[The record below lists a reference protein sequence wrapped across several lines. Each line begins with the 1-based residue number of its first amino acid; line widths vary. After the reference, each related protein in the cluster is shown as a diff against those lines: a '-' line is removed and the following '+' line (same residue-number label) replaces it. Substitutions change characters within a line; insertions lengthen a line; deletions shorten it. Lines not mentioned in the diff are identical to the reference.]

1 MKKLPAS
8 KFDEI
13 YEACMKSG
21 GGEGGQYK
29 GHTFYGNVWH
39 KIGPSVHSEYVR
51 TFGGWNKDLLEAYR
65 TGEIRDRGAM
75 YKEARV
81 FWRDGKA
88 HLGCVLAPIV
98 DTPQQPWYKLD
109 HKVFDPLVDDPNEFR
124 LTAHNN
130 FKKVWDLFG
139 GRGISLEKVADM
151 MVNQYKLGILRD
163 AGPIGVLDKIEEAG
177 KKWKDG
183 YKPYDHAFSVKDG
196 LMVVDWDALEVT
208 KENALEI
215 SIASWKWTYQWMLDN
230 GEKPEKG
237 GDACALCYVR
247 VTCQGCEI
255 RDVARHCMYTPF
267 PAYSDAETLHE
278 ALDACRDE
286 IAFLEGLR

>member
-1 MKKLPAS
+1 MKLPAS

-13 YEACMKSG
+13 YEACKDG
-21 GGEGGQYK
+21 GVYEGHAFTWHIEGADEAMWTILRRK
-29 GHTFYGNVWH
+29 FVEGN
-39 KIGPSVHSEYVR
+39 
-51 TFGGWNKDLLEAYR
+51 GGDYDAWVEFCLEAYR
-65 TGEIRDRGAM
+65 TGEIRDKGAM
-75 YKEARV
+75 EEKAAHCGWGDEEPKITPY
-81 FWRDGKA
+81 GKSR
-88 HLGCVLAPIV
+88 V

-109 HKVFDPLVDDPNEFR
+109 HKVFDPLVDNPNEFR

-163 AGPIGVLDKIEEAG
+163 AGPLVET
-177 KKWKDG
+177 
-183 YKPYDHAFSVKDG
+183 PNYDHAFSVKDG
-196 LMVVDWDALEVT
+196 RMVVDWDALEVT

-215 SIASWKWTYQWMLDN
+215 SIASWKWLYEWLNESEGTPKRN
-230 GEKPEKG
+230 AS
-237 GDACALCYVR
+237 ACALCQLYNL
-247 VTCQGCEI
+247 QSGCRKCPI
-255 RDVARHCMYTPF
+255 KKLTGTDYCGGTP
-267 PAYSDAETLHE
+267 YENYIDATTLHE